1 MNDIKGYNNKVDIFN
16 ELGRGNFFCGI
27 TETAMQFGEFRIP
40 ERIFYEKYQNSFWN
54 NWKKNISTMQG

>member
-40 ERIFYEKYQNSFWN
+40 ERIFL
-54 NWKKNISTMQG
+54 